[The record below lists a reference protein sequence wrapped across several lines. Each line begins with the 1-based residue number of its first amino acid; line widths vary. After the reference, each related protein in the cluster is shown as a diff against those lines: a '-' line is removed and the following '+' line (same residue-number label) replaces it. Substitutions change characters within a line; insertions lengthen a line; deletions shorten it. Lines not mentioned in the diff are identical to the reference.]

1 MSDQHMAS
9 SIAARF
15 PSLSNFDTSAIE
27 WLDFG
32 EDSRFDYPINYS
44 IGILGTS
51 PESGTVDFLGRW
63 APNSYCHFHRHLGD
77 STSLI
82 IEGEHHT
89 VELGDGQS
97 EHKVRAAGDYSH
109 KPGGDVHMEYAG
121 PEGSLVFFSMKAVDG
136 KLFEVLGKNQ
146 EVLNSTTYEDFVA
159 GNLPR

>member
-1 MSDQHMAS
+1 MTS

-27 WLDFG
+27 WLDFT

-44 IGILGTS
+44 IGILGAS
-51 PESGTVDFLGRW
+51 RESGTVDFLGRW
-63 APNSYCHFHRHLGD
+63 APNSYCHYHRHLGD
-77 STSLI
+77 TTSLI

-89 VELGDGQS
+89 VEIENGES
-97 EHKVRAAGDYSH
+97 IHKVRMAGDYVQ

-136 KLFEVLGKNQ
+136 KVFEVLGNNEK
-146 EVLNSTTYEDFVA
+146 VLAAPSYEDFIA
-159 GNLPR
+159 GNLLS